1 MSLKTTSAAIGIA
14 GLIAL
19 AGAPTAFAQST
30 GSGSGASG
38 PVIDSF
44 TTTDHELGTIY
55 NVTPT
60 AEGRSMG
67 SAALSHD
74 PAPEMTEKGIVATPS
89 VVDQFRCHAV
99 FAASKAIWNLEDF
112 RPHVGWPAYI
122 SSQCNPAPVAQ

>member
-1 MSLKTTSAAIGIA
+1 MSYMTKTAAVLA
-14 GLIAL
+14 
-19 AGAPTAFAQST
+19 AGAIMVGGASMASAQST

-112 RPHVGWPAYI
+112 RPHVSWPAYI